1 VGEPIEKLNNTQLTY
16 TADAPDQD
24 TFLRDILFSKLLLS
38 RSLVIRLKQQS
49 RIKVNGYTA
58 HTNYRINAGDF
69 ITIDM
74 DFTEENDIVP
84 EPVSIEIVYEDEDFL
99 VVNKPA
105 GMSTHPSRP
114 GGAGTLANA
123 VTYYWQGLG
132 RNTLF
137 RPINRLDRDTSGLVL
152 IGNSQFAH
160 QSMFKKKNHRGIKRQ
175 YVALVE
181 GTMAKDNDRIDQPIA
196 RLDDKRRRRIVHP
209 DGQPAVTHYQVLEK
223 YPEHT
228 LLSLELET
236 GRTHQIRV
244 HLSFLG
250 HPVCGDLLYGCASP
264 LIDRQA
270 LHAGRLCF
278 THPRSGKEVILDVPL
293 PADIQT
299 AVERLKGHSLT
310 Y

>member
-1 VGEPIEKLNNTQLTY
+1 MNNIELTY
-16 TADAPDQD
+16 TAGVLDQN
-24 TFLRDILFSKLLLS
+24 TFLRDILSGKLLLS
-38 RSLVIRLKQQS
+38 HSLIVKLKHQS
-49 RIKVNGYTA
+49 KIKVNGCPAY
-58 HTNYRINAGDF
+58 TNYRINAGDV

-74 DFTEENDIVP
+74 DFTEESNIIPESIPLDI
-84 EPVSIEIVYEDEDFL
+84 IFEDVDFL

-114 GGAGTLANA
+114 GGTGTLANA

-137 RPINRLDRDTSGLVL
+137 RPINRLDKDTSGLIL

-160 QSMFKKKNHRGIKRQ
+160 QGIFNQIKGRILERR
-175 YVALVE
+175 YIALVE
-181 GTMAKDNDRIDQPIA
+181 GTIEKESGRIDQPIA
-196 RLDDKRRRRIVHP
+196 QQDDKGRRRIVHS
-209 DGQPAVTHYQVLEK
+209 DGRQAVTHYKVLER

-228 LLSLELET
+228 LLSLKLET

-264 LIDRQA
+264 LINRQA
-270 LHAGRLCF
+270 LHANKLRF
-278 THPRSGKEVILDVPL
+278 THPRSGKEVILEVPL
-293 PADIQT
+293 AADIRA
-299 AVERLKGHSLT
+299 AVDRLVNSD
-310 Y
+310 